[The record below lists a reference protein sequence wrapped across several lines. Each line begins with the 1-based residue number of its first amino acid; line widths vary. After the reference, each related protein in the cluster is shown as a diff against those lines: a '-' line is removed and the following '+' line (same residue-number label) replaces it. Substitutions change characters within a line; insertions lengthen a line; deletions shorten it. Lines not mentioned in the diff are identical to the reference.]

1 MRARRTPM
9 GRFEEVPPP
18 LEARVGAT
26 VLARVRD
33 AVALGIDA
41 RNRFNASVHDEELKE
56 RTTSAVVDAMRPG
69 TAPFLLLM
77 ATLLAMLVHQLLL
90 HRETQRIL
98 REHSSAAAGS

>member
-1 MRARRTPM
+1 M

>member
-1 MRARRTPM
+1 M

-18 LEARVGAT
+18 LEARVSAG

-56 RTTSAVVDAMRPG
+56 RTTSAVVDALRPG

-77 ATLLAMLVHQLLL
+77 ATMAAVLVHQLLL

-98 REHSSAAAGS
+98 REHGAAASAGAHGGSE